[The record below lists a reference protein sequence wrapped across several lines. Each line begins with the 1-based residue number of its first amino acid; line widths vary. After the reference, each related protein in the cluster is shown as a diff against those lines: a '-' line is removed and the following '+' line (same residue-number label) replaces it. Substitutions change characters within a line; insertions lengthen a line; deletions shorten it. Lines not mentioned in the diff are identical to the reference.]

1 MVEIKAA
8 FYCTKDTQP
17 VKLMPGGGA
26 EILPTPAN
34 AGTRRGLGEEDN
46 GRWVRWDLGKMEKIN
61 NICIKSS
68 ESWEKH
74 QAEEEEAAGRK
85 KGPTYPQKH
94 ISNSF

>member
-34 AGTRRGLGEEDN
+34 AGTSRGLGEEDN
-46 GRWVRWDLGKMEKIN
+46 GR
-61 NICIKSS
+61 
-68 ESWEKH
+68 
-74 QAEEEEAAGRK
+74 
-85 KGPTYPQKH
+85 
-94 ISNSF
+94 